1 MQLAIVGC
9 GYVSA
14 YYIQT
19 LPLHP
24 ELVLR
29 GVMDRDEARSG
40 PLANALSVNK
50 YESLDAVLED
60 DGIDI
65 VLNLTNPSSH
75 FEVTRACLEAG
86 KHVYTEKPLAMLLSQ
101 AKGLVETADRSGLC
115 LASAPCTL
123 LNDAG
128 QTFWKAVRDKVVGDT
143 RLVYAEMDAG
153 MVHRMPYRKW
163 ITEYG
168 IGWPYRDE
176 FETGC
181 TVEHAGYVLT
191 WLAAVFGPARAVT
204 AFSSCLVANKIPEES
219 GPIPT
224 PDFSVACIQFDS
236 GVVAR
241 MTCGLFAPKDLRI
254 QCFGDEGVLYV
265 DDSRIDR
272 SAVYSRK
279 YISIRRKTILT
290 PWKKHCT
297 RIRAGKHWGHGRNTL
312 HRDFCSG
319 IAEMSEAIQK
329 GRICRLN
336 ASFSL
341 HVNELTLA
349 IQNAGDTGAPYRMTT
364 TFDPIQP
371 LVESV

>member
-1 MQLAIVGC
+1 MQIALVGC

-29 GVMDRDEARSG
+29 GVMDRDDARSG
-40 PLANALSVNK
+40 SLAKILSVHQ
-50 YESLDAVLED
+50 YESLNAVLED
-60 DGIDI
+60 DQVDI
-65 VLNLTNPSSH
+65 VLNLTNPRNH
-75 FEVTRACLEAG
+75 YEVTRACLEAG
-86 KHVYTEKPLAMLLSQ
+86 KHVYTEKPLAMSLSR
-101 AKGLVETADRSGLC
+101 AKELVETADRSGLY

-128 QTFWKAVRDKVVGDT
+128 QTFWKAVRDKVVGDI
-143 RLVYAEMDAG
+143 RLVYAEMDDG

-163 ITEYG
+163 VTEYG
-168 IGWPYRDE
+168 VGWPYRDE

-191 WLAAVFGPARAVT
+191 WLAAVFGPAKTVT
-204 AFSSCLVANKIPEES
+204 AFSSCLVPNKIRGES
-219 GPIPT
+219 EAITT
-224 PDFSVACIQFDS
+224 PDFSVACIQFES

-241 MTCGLFAPKDLRI
+241 MTCGLFAPKDLKI

-265 DDSRIDR
+265 DDSRVDR

-279 YISIRRKTILT
+279 YISVRRRVMLT
-290 PWKKHCT
+290 PWKKRCT
-297 RIRAGKHWGHGRNTL
+297 RIRTEKYWGHGKNAL

-319 IAEMSEAIQK
+319 MAEMSEAIKK
-329 GRICRLN
+329 GCSCRLN

-349 IQNAGDTGAPYRMTT
+349 IQNARDTDVPYRMTT

-371 LVESV
+371 LVESA